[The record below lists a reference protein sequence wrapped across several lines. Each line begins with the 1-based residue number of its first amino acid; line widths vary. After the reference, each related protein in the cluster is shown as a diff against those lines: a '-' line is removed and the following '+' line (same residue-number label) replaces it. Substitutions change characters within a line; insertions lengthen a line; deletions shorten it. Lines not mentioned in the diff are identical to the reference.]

1 MSSIKVRWSE
11 EEDALLRECQNVDEY
26 MTKALERGYPFRTY
40 RAVQTRRWSQGLAKP
55 RLPFT
60 PEEDEII
67 RRYYESH
74 KSSGVAA
81 VLDYI
86 GKPRSRESIIQ
97 RANAMGL
104 RHQARHK
111 ARAWSG
117 EEEELLIDIYPWK
130 DDLAVQEELRSKGYP
145 RTLIAIQQKAYSL
158 GIEKGV
164 DYYNS

>member
-1 MSSIKVRWSE
+1 MSSIKVKWSE
-11 EEDALLRECQNVDEY
+11 DEDALLRVCQNSDEY
-26 MTKALERGYPFRTY
+26 MTRALERGYPFRTY
-40 RAVQTRRWSQGLAKP
+40 RAVQHRRWSQGLAKP

-74 KSSGVAA
+74 KGNGVAA

-86 GKPRSRESIIQ
+86 GKPRSRESVVT

-111 ARAWSG
+111 ARAWTE
-117 EEEELLIDIYPWK
+117 EEEELLIETYPWK
-130 DDLAVQEELRSKGYP
+130 DDLTVQQELRRKGYP
-145 RTLIAIQQKAYSL
+145 RTLISIQQKAYSL
-158 GIEKGV
+158 GVEKGV